1 MDEYDDNYFGF
12 HIGLDEYYNEKKNEN
27 FYNEPNKNEEPKIV
41 STGENH
47 NSNNTKLEKH
57 VINYINESQLINGPN
72 NIYNNL
78 DQIINEEK
86 NSDNKIMNN
95 NDAILMNSE
104 IFQDNNKI
112 DLLNLNRD
120 TYISQT
126 INGKQIITTNE
137 IISNKFQELFNNS
150 EINVDKLKN
159 MQMLKK
165 KRKRRTKKEIER
177 DKTLTKEDEKKTDK
191 KKGRIKKDSE
201 ENIKSNINH
210 PKDADDN
217 IIKKI
222 NTFYLEEIR
231 TWLNKSF
238 LDDKKTNFQT
248 IKFRL
253 KNKKGIFMK
262 LSPKLISTKIKKA
275 TIMNIINS
283 KFKDLFSTNKI
294 SDKYKKIN
302 PEINRELINKI
313 YKEGKED
320 FVMFILE
327 MNFLD
332 GLNFFNGQIKD
343 EEIITYFKKNYPYSE
358 ELIKKFVGNF
368 GKIGKL
374 LDKLYKNSDKD
385 EEETKDYL
393 SKINVLCLNYKE
405 SFEKKYDRR
414 ENKKKLN
421 NNKPEPS
428 EKVVKN

>member
-1 MDEYDDNYFGF
+1 
-12 HIGLDEYYNEKKNEN
+12 
-27 FYNEPNKNEEPKIV
+27 
-41 STGENH
+41 
-47 NSNNTKLEKH
+47 
-57 VINYINESQLINGPN
+57 
-72 NIYNNL
+72 
-78 DQIINEEK
+78 
-86 NSDNKIMNN
+86 
-95 NDAILMNSE
+95 
-104 IFQDNNKI
+104 
-112 DLLNLNRD
+112 
-120 TYISQT
+120 
-126 INGKQIITTNE
+126 
-137 IISNKFQELFNNS
+137 
-150 EINVDKLKN
+150 
-159 MQMLKK
+159 
-165 KRKRRTKKEIER
+165 
-177 DKTLTKEDEKKTDK
+177 
-191 KKGRIKKDSE
+191 
-201 ENIKSNINH
+201 
-210 PKDADDN
+210 
-217 IIKKI
+217 
-222 NTFYLEEIR
+222 
-231 TWLNKSF
+231 
-238 LDDKKTNFQT
+238 
-248 IKFRL
+248 
-253 KNKKGIFMK
+253 MK